1 MNTKKMNYKHFIFVL
16 FLVLVCINFIH
27 IEFIGMVIYATTNKI
42 IATQQA
48 SEFIQTIGAIPYFS
62 YTQTIVLVNI
72 FFFLFVALMFIEK
85 RNTTTPIQSRILT
98 SLSFVCC
105 ALIVYFLQL
114 SSNSIVLLFI
124 VFILYQHRD
133 NKDLYIFLGLAILL
147 YMVSNS
153 NILPIIHPIPLSEYI
168 LWYSSKGKLVLNFI
182 DSALNTLNMILFIL
196 EIFSI
201 MVFELDENKRI
212 KALNEEL
219 QNLNK
224 QLEEYAILQEKMGET
239 KERNRLAREIHDTLG
254 HTLTGLSVG
263 IDAAIVI
270 MDIDKEATKK
280 QLSILSQTAR
290 QGLTDVRRSVEKL
303 RPDALERFTL
313 KEALERLI
321 LDFETVSNVN
331 IKFVYHIDT
340 VSFQQD
346 MDEVIYRIVQEGLT
360 NAIRH
365 GKAKNIFVSFAYE
378 DNKSKLVI
386 IIEDDGIGCQH
397 IEEGFG
403 LHHMKERIE
412 ILQGRLQ
419 VYGYDGFIII
429 AEIPLRTGDIT

>member
-1 MNTKKMNYKHFIFVL
+1 MNTKKINYGHFTRAL
-16 FLVLVCINFIH
+16 FLILVCINFIH
-27 IEFIGMVIYATTNKI
+27 IEFIGMIIYVTTNKI

-48 SEFIQTIGAIPYFS
+48 SEFIQTIGTIPFFS

-72 FFFLFVALMFIEK
+72 FFFLFVLLMWIEK
-85 RNTTTPIQSRILT
+85 RKTITIIQSRILT
-98 SLSFVCC
+98 GLSFICC

-124 VFILYQHRD
+124 VFILYRHRD
-133 NKDLYIFLGLAILL
+133 NKDLYMFLGLGILL
-147 YMVSNS
+147 YVVSNS
-153 NILPIIHPIPLSEYI
+153 NILPIFHSIPLSEYI
-168 LWYSSKGKLVLNFI
+168 SWYSSKGRLFLNFI
-182 DSALNTLNMILFIL
+182 DSVLNTLNMILFIL

-219 QNLNK
+219 QHLNQ
-224 QLEEYAILQEKMGET
+224 QLEEYAVLQEKMGET

-331 IKFVYHIDT
+331 IKFVYHIDAL
-340 VSFQQD
+340 SFQQD

-386 IIEDDGIGCQH
+386 IIEDDGIGCQQ